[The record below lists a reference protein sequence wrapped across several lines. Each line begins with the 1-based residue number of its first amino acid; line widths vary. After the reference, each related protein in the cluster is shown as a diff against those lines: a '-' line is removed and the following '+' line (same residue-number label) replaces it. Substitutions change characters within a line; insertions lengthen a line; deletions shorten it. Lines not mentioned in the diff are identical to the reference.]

1 MENKGRVINNG
12 PMANPNWFLVS
23 YAPQILSILR
33 MVAAFLFFWHGTQKM
48 IDFPAPPPAPPD
60 TIRVVAAWLEVIGGP
75 LLFLGLF
82 TRPVAFIL
90 SGEMAIGYFVSHHPR
105 GPWPLLNLGE
115 VAILNCFLFLYLSAA
130 GGGAWS
136 LDNLLKG
143 KR

>member
-1 MENKGRVINNG
+1 
-12 PMANPNWFLVS
+12 MANPNSFLAP

-48 IDFPAPPPAPPD
+48 FGFPTDPPTPPIDLFQL
-60 TIRVVAAWLEVIGGP
+60 RGLAAILEVVGGP

-90 SGEMAIGYFVSHHPR
+90 SGEMAFGYFISHHPR
-105 GPWPLLNLGE
+105 NIWPALNLGE
-115 VAILNCFLFLYLSAA
+115 VAILNCFIFLYLSAA

-136 LDNLLKG
+136 LDNMLRG
-143 KR
+143 KK